1 VECKAI
7 LLYCLQIISE
17 QYIQQHRSG
26 LQGMYNAILDF
37 FPKHYTKLREITT
50 GAGQGFVSVVD
61 VRLRHLYNIDAFY
74 CL

>member
-1 VECKAI
+1 
-7 LLYCLQIISE
+7 
-17 QYIQQHRSG
+17 
-26 LQGMYNAILDF
+26 MYNAILDF

-61 VRLRHLYNIDAFY
+61 VRLHHLYNIDAFY